1 MIKWKSLFLVFG
13 VGLCITALEVASAR
27 LIAPFY
33 GSTIYVWGGAIGT
46 VLFALAIGYW
56 LGGKVIDQRPR
67 PEVVSWT
74 LVVAGVTTVLIPWMY
89 SFIISAV
96 QRIETVVSVP
106 IALSVTVTMGVLFV
120 VPIVALG
127 MISPMMLR
135 LTTTSI
141 KDVGSWSG
149 LLSGSATTGSIVGTF
164 LSAYWTIPFFGTRMT
179 IVVAGALLLVLS
191 MIWHRQPISRTS
203 VMFGVLVLTSALV
216 TQTPFLPRRGL
227 AAERQSAYQLVQVVE
242 QRGTRYLLH
251 DTGRGTQSVYTPGSS
266 ITNGPYDIFGYVPFM
281 VQSEQRTR
289 NVLLIGLG
297 GANMPRLYEQ
307 LLGDTFQFSITA
319 VEIDP
324 VVVSMAKKYFAL
336 DELEVNVVVDD
347 ARHFLRTTTETYD
360 IIIVDAYTHETQIPP
375 MLATQEF
382 FQQTEQHIQK
392 GGVLAINALA
402 FSESRY
408 LTKFLSTIG
417 SVYANVQEAPF
428 STGAANH
435 FIVASQT
442 PLAYSLP
449 AALPAGLERYRETVT
464 TAMHPVADSG
474 DIYTDDRT
482 DLDIRVQPFSDQ

>member
-74 LVVAGVTTVLIPWMY
+74 LIVAGVTTVLIPWMY
-89 SFIISAV
+89 SFVISAV
-96 QRIETVVSVP
+96 QRFETVVSVP
-106 IALSVTVTMGVLFV
+106 IALSVTVTMGALFV

-336 DELEVNVVVDD
+336 DELDVNVVVDD
-347 ARHFLRTTTETYD
+347 ARHFLRTTDKKYD

-382 FQQTEQHIQK
+382 FQQTKERLK
-392 GGVLAINALA
+392 PGGVLAINALA
-402 FSESRY
+402 FSESTY
-408 LTKFLSTIG
+408 LPKFLSTIAT
-417 SVYANVQEAPF
+417 VYPDVRETPF
-428 STGAANH
+428 AEGALSH
-435 FIVASQT
+435 FIVAGE
-442 PLAYSLP
+442 SLGVSGVP
-449 AALPAGLERYRETVT
+449 TIMPTELQRYRETVT
-464 TAMHPVADSG
+464 QRLRSVTPTG